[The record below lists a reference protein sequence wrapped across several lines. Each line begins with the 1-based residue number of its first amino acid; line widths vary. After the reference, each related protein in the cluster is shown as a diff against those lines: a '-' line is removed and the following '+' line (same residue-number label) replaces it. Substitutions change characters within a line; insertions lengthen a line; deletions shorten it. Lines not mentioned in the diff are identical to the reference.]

1 MNPRTW
7 RVVAIDGTE
16 ALEALPEGAE
26 TGPASTG
33 LLLRMGLQPRPE
45 ETWRFQPIGS
55 KVSEPTL
62 LLARDSAAA
71 AQDPRADRLR
81 SERLRLEQ
89 MNKESDWVRA
99 QPVNVLPG
107 SEPEQ
112 YEITLRCRGISGID
126 ASKNPIYLDIHKV
139 LIICDEIWPSSVPR
153 LKWLTPIWHPNIQHA
168 GDKAVCVN
176 RAEWLGGMYLVDL
189 CRMLF
194 DMAQYRNYHAEFS
207 RPYPLDQQAAKWVLT
222 HAEPKG
228 IVDKKRGLST
238 DNKHFEPG
246 RNPGQDAGHTREQ
259 GASGLAFDIDHNHD
273 LKGPDRSGLATE
285 ARADRPDLDRWQEGV
300 SSLGKGRTGP

>member
-1 MNPRTW
+1 
-7 RVVAIDGTE
+7 
-16 ALEALPEGAE
+16 
-26 TGPASTG
+26 
-33 LLLRMGLQPRPE
+33 MGLQHRPE

-55 KVSEPTL
+55 EGGEPTL
-62 LLARDSAAA
+62 LLARDLAAA
-71 AQDPRADRLR
+71 AQDPRADRLKT
-81 SERLRLEQ
+81 ERLRLEQ
-89 MNKESDWVRA
+89 MNQESDWVRA
-99 QPVNVLPG
+99 KPVNVLPG

-126 ASKNPIYLDIHKV
+126 ASKNPIYLDVHKV

-194 DMAQYRNYHAEFS
+194 EMAQYRNYHAEFS

-222 HAEPKG
+222 HAEPEG
-228 IVDKKRGLST
+228 IVDKKRGVST
-238 DNKHFEPG
+238 DNKHFERPTQSTKIKLVG
-246 RNPGQDAGHTREQ
+246 NQTQKPATSANKVQV
-259 GASGLAFDIDHNHD
+259 ASSSTSTTTSTTTSRVQIAPASQP
-273 LKGPDRSGLATE
+273 KPE
-285 ARADRPDLDRWQEGV
+285 PARRISIV
-300 SSLGKGRTGP
+300 GKKE